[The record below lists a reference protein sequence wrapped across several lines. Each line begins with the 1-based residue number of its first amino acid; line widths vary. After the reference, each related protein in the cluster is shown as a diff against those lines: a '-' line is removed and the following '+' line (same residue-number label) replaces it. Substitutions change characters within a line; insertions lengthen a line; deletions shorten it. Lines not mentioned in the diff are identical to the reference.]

1 MATTQN
7 KKNDAM
13 LLKRGVIYLIL
24 WLIFLWQMLP
34 KFMGFLDSGV
44 INVFNR
50 QLQGD
55 YAIIALVVLVLIGVA
70 LCAIGL
76 KDVFIYIKGAPE
88 DDGDGH

>member
-1 MATTQN
+1 MTTRN
-7 KKNDAM
+7 KKSDPM
-13 LLKRGVIYLIL
+13 LLKRGLIYLIL
-24 WLIFLWQMLP
+24 WLIFLWQTLP

-50 QLQGD
+50 QLEGNS
-55 YAIIALVVLVLIGVA
+55 AIMALIVLVLIGVA

-88 DDGDGH
+88 DDRNQP